1 MPSTPDTYA
10 IAERFRHFVRV
21 TDVVDGLDAVGRA
34 DITLID
40 SKIRPLWFGMKFWG
54 PAVTMRVLPSN
65 QRMRAITREEA
76 QQQHGIW
83 FREQEQRTGYPRP
96 NLNDHIKDG
105 CVVVTSTG
113 GAMET
118 GYWGSNN
125 AMEMQSKG
133 VQGIVTEGNCR
144 DTDEVIMQKTPVACA
159 GIGRP
164 IIPGRV
170 ELVDVQV
177 PVSCGGALV
186 RPGDIVGCDWDGCV
200 VVPHEVAEDV
210 LFFAASIA
218 IQDKK
223 GRRRLYE
230 KLGKPLDET
239 VDWEA
244 AAEYFKDIV
253 GNV

>member
-1 MPSTPDTYA
+1 MVDTYA
-10 IAERFRHFVRV
+10 LAERFRHFVRV

-34 DITLID
+34 DITLMD
-40 SKIRPLWFGMKFWG
+40 PQIRPLWFGMRFWG
-54 PAVTMRVLPSN
+54 PAVTMRVLPAN
-65 QRMRAITREEA
+65 QRMRTITREEA
-76 QQQHGIW
+76 QEQHGIW
-83 FREQEQRTGYPRP
+83 FREAEQRMGAPRP
-96 NLNDHIKDG
+96 RLNDHIKQG
-105 CVVVTSTG
+105 CVIVTSTG

-125 AMEMQSKG
+125 AMDMEAQG
-133 VQGIVTEGNCR
+133 AVGIVTEGNCR
-144 DTDEVIMQKTPVACA
+144 DTDEVIVQKTPVACK

-170 ELVDVQV
+170 ELADVQV
-177 PVSCGGALV
+177 PVGCGGVLV
-186 RPGDIVGCDWDGCV
+186 RPGDIVGCDWDGCI
-200 VVPHEVAEDV
+200 VVPQEVAEDV

-244 AAEYFKDIV
+244 TAEYFKDIV